1 MNDYLAKPVR
11 APVLKSML
19 EEYLKAPS
27 APIPDIQG
35 TATGLAKSV
44 MAGVQNGTE
53 KEKNATHRPRP
64 SFEKRMSSRNLLPF
78 HGKDPQEDAS
88 ETTPRAVAPRERP
101 PSSRSS
107 SSATITNS
115 IEEDASVP
123 PLSLGDTK
131 LGNVT

>member
-53 KEKNATHRPRP
+53 KEKATHRQRP

-88 ETTPRAVAPRERP
+88 ETTPRAPAPRERQ
-101 PSSRSS
+101 PSSRTS
-107 SSATITNS
+107 SSATVTNS
-115 IEEDASVP
+115 VEENVSVP
-123 PLSLGDTK
+123 PHSLGDTNS
-131 LGNVT
+131 GNVK

>member
-19 EEYLKAPS
+19 EEYIKAPA
-27 APIPDIQG
+27 APIPDMQG
-35 TATGLAKSV
+35 TATGLVKSAI
-44 MAGVQNGTE
+44 AGAQLSPE
-53 KEKNATHRPRP
+53 KEKKMAHRPRP

-78 HGKDPQEDAS
+78 QGKNPQEDAA
-88 ETTPRAVAPRERP
+88 ETTPRAVVPQERP

-107 SSATITNS
+107 STATITNR

-123 PLSLGDTK
+123 PLSLGEAQ
-131 LGNVT
+131 VPP